1 MKTIFYAWQN
11 DLPKPSHRNFIEGC
25 LERAIA
31 QANKARQKDDQL
43 VLDKDTQGESGMPDI
58 SRVIFD
64 KIDTCAVFVPDLS
77 SVSSPT
83 GKPAPN
89 ANVLIELGYA
99 LRAIGDR
106 RIVGVFNDASGA
118 RSDLPFDLRTRRWPI
133 AFHLTE
139 ETPDAEK
146 KEIRDKLVRTLVE
159 ALTAAAART
168 ESEVR
173 EVPEDHQ
180 GGPYDLVGRFP
191 SGRIIAYTD
200 ASIPGVGADGAI
212 VWRLASHAYLDL
224 RPTPET
230 STGTHVALRDR
241 AVKPDY
247 SIAAFGPR
255 RAQWYSTNSQGIVA
269 GDIVST
275 PQQPR
280 ALCITQLYKHSGAIY
295 GVNQAIIAQD
305 GQREFIEAE
314 RLLDHFTE
322 VLSNYFEFYRRNP
335 DLPMPLRFYAG
346 FHLLDRVYLRL
357 STSNGPEFAGPIA
370 DSHIY
375 HSVEAL
381 PLEAD
386 IGELVYPLFAKLWDS
401 AGLQYSK

>member
-1 MKTIFYAWQN
+1 MKSIFYAWQN
-11 DLPKPSHRNFIEGC
+11 DLSKHTHRNFIENC

-31 QANKARQKDDQL
+31 RANKTRSQEDQL

-77 SVSSPT
+77 IVSSAK
-83 GKPAPN
+83 GRPAPN

-118 RSDLPFDLRTRRWPI
+118 RSDLPFDLRSRRWPI
-133 AFHLTE
+133 AFHMTE
-139 ETPDAEK
+139 ETPDTEK
-146 KEIRDKLVRTLVE
+146 REIRDKLVATLVE

-168 ESEVR
+168 GSDDK
-173 EVPEDHQ
+173 EVPEDRQ
-180 GGPYDLVGRFP
+180 EGPYDLVGRFP
-191 SGRIIAYTD
+191 SGRIIAYAD

-224 RPTPET
+224 RPTPEM

-241 AVKPDY
+241 AVTADY

-255 RAQWYSTNSQGIVA
+255 RAQWYATNSQGIVA

-280 ALCITQLYKHSGAIY
+280 ALCITQLYKHSGALY
-295 GVNQAIIAQD
+295 GVNQAIVAHD
-305 GQREFIEAE
+305 GQREYIDGEH
-314 RLLDHFTE
+314 LLDDFTDI
-322 VLSNYFEFYRRNP
+322 LGNYFEFYRRNP
-335 DLPMPLRFYAG
+335 DLPTPLRFYAG
-346 FHLLDRVYLRL
+346 FHFFDRAYLKL
-357 STSNGPEFAGPIA
+357 STSNGPEFAGPLV
-370 DSHIY
+370 DSHVY
-375 HSVEAL
+375 HSVDAL
-381 PLEAD
+381 SLETD
-386 IGELVYPLFAKLWDS
+386 ISELVCPLFAKLWDS
-401 AGLQYSK
+401 AGRQYSK